1 MTFTPDQHVDDWH
14 ERNCAGK
21 IPYISRRE
29 AKHSAKRIATKSGVK
44 TDVYLCQFCGEY
56 HVTSLSKFAS
66 RRAKQAVR
74 SEIESAS
81 EAP

>member
-1 MTFTPDQHVDDWH
+1 VTDSNAQHVDDWH

-21 IPYISRRE
+21 IPYMSRRE
-29 AKHSAKRIATKSGVK
+29 AKHSAKRIQTKSGVK
-44 TDVYLCQFCGEY
+44 TDVYLCQFCGDF

-74 SEIESAS
+74 SEIESTT
-81 EAP
+81 EVP